1 MQDYGG
7 FLDFTGSY
15 GTDCSSDILFRDSK
29 KFVADRNRT

>member
-7 FLDFTGSY
+7 FLDFTGSN